1 MGHVQWHS
9 TVHVMDMLTYVPRQ
23 PLAEFIELLW
33 LYKRKA
39 SAHTKERLLPTGH
52 MELVM
57 DLRDNTPGPLLC
69 GAHSKPCVIDT
80 EEPATIVGVHFKPGG
95 AFPFLNLPAG
105 ELSNEHVS
113 LNAVWGRTAEMLRDR
128 LLEATSPAAKFRVLE
143 QSLLRQAHQSLARH
157 PAIAF
162 ALSKIRSEWPLPTIA
177 ELTTNIGL
185 SPRRFIQLFTDE
197 VGLTPKLFCRI
208 TRFQRALR
216 LIDNQS
222 VVEWAPVAVS
232 CGYYDQAHFIHDF
245 QAFSGLK
252 PTAYLKIR
260 GEHMNHVPLRN

>member
-1 MGHVQWHS
+1 
-9 TVHVMDMLTYVPRQ
+9 MDMLTYVPRQ
-23 PLAEFIELLW
+23 PLAEFIELFW
-33 LYKRKA
+33 LYKREA
-39 SAHTKERLLPTGH
+39 LANAKECLLPTGQ

-57 DLRDNTPGPLLC
+57 DLRDDASGPLFC

-80 EEPATIVGVHFKPGG
+80 AEPTTIVGVHFKPGG

-105 ELSNEHVS
+105 ELSNEHLS
-113 LNAVWGRTAEMLRDR
+113 LNTIWGRNAETLRDR
-128 LLEATSPAAKFRVLE
+128 LLEATSPSAKFRVLE
-143 QSLLRQAHQSLARH
+143 QSLLQQAHQSLARH

-185 SPRRFIQLFTDE
+185 TPRRFIQLFTDE

-216 LIDNQS
+216 LINKQS
-222 VVEWAPVAVS
+222 IVAWAPVALS

-252 PTAYLKIR
+252 PTAYLNLR